1 MIVLEIKN
9 VQFSLNKKNI
19 LDKIDLSIKKG
30 ETHILMGQ
38 NGAGKSTLAQSL
50 MGNPH
55 YMVKGKITFVKQN
68 LLKLDPQQRAQLGI
82 FLSFQQ
88 ILEIPGV
95 KIYDY
100 LKLLYKT
107 SHQAKLSPLKFR
119 AFLKTRMELLNFN
132 ENLLKR
138 SLNHGFSGGEK
149 KKMEVLQMLV
159 LEPKLIIL
167 DEIDSGLDIDAIQA
181 VAKAI
186 TFLQKE
192 IKSAVLLITHYARIL
207 DFLHIDQVHILDKGQ
222 IIKSGSTK
230 LVKEIEAKG
239 FANFLKAQ

>member
-1 MIVLEIKN
+1 MLEIKN
-9 VQFSLNKKNI
+9 LQISLNKKNI
-19 LDKIDLSIKKG
+19 LNKIDLSIKKG

-55 YMVKGKITFVKQN
+55 YLVKGKIIFAKQN
-68 LLKLDPQQRAQLGI
+68 LLKLNPQQRARLGI

-107 SHQAKLSPLKFR
+107 SHEQKLTPLKFR
-119 AFLKTRMELLNFN
+119 AFLKTRMEMLNFN
-132 ENLLKR
+132 EKLLKR
-138 SLNHGFSGGEK
+138 SLNYGFSGGEK

-186 TFLQKE
+186 NFLQKE
-192 IKSAVLLITHYARIL
+192 KQSAVLLITHYARIL
-207 DFLHIDQVHILDKGQ
+207 NFLHIDRVHILNKGQ

-230 LVKEIEAKG
+230 LVKEIETKG
-239 FANFLKAQ
+239 FAGFLKLSK

>member
-1 MIVLEIKN
+1 
-9 VQFSLNKKNI
+9 
-19 LDKIDLSIKKG
+19 
-30 ETHILMGQ
+30 
-38 NGAGKSTLAQSL
+38 
-50 MGNPH
+50 
-55 YMVKGKITFVKQN
+55 
-68 LLKLDPQQRAQLGI
+68 
-82 FLSFQQ
+82 
-88 ILEIPGV
+88 
-95 KIYDY
+95 
-100 LKLLYKT
+100 
-107 SHQAKLSPLKFR
+107 
-119 AFLKTRMELLNFN
+119 
-132 ENLLKR
+132 
-138 SLNHGFSGGEK
+138 
-149 KKMEVLQMLV
+149 MLV